1 VRWGQAPI
9 SEQLL
14 SAAREVFRPDLF
26 DTALGRPDNG
36 GDEEPA
42 DGVGAF
48 TGPPFDAA
56 WINLIALS
64 GVS

>member
-1 VRWGQAPI
+1 MSG
-9 SEQLL
+9 QLL

-26 DTALGRPDNG
+26 DAALGRPDKG

-48 TGPPFDAA
+48 TGPPFDPAR
-56 WINLIALS
+56 INLIALS